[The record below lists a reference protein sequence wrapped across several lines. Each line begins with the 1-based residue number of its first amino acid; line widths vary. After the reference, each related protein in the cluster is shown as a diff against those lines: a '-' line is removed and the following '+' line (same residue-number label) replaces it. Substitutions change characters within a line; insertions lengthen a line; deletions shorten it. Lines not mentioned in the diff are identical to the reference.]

1 MEDSPSVGVDMTG
14 LKAAVE
20 VDPAG
25 VAGPDCLG
33 RLRKVS
39 KNGSAGKANEGE
51 YGKAEAGGDSG
62 WAEGSFE

>member
-14 LKAAVE
+14 LIAVE
-20 VDPAG
+20 VDSAG
-25 VAGPDCLG
+25 VAGPDCLV
-33 RLRKVS
+33 RLRMLS

-62 WAEGSFE
+62 WDEGSFE